1 MRMVKINSHRHV
13 VLCLP
18 VSVALHLCGCASSR
32 SSVSTA
38 VTPTAPPP
46 SVRRVDFSEAPEIKG
61 LAERVRQIGNEMYP
75 KVLAVLADDRSML
88 PQQFDI
94 VFKQNTWRGN
104 PGVTFGTTIRLNADW
119 LARNPAGLEMVL
131 VHEMA
136 HVAQHYKWYDWLQT
150 PSYWMEGIADYV
162 RYKLG
167 YTHGWRCPQCSVE
180 FPHYTS
186 GYACAGAFLL
196 FVDATC
202 GSNVVRQLN
211 AELRRGSYSEK
222 FFAKATGK
230 SQDELWAE
238 FQKTPAFTP
247 VAAELNK
254 LYSALGYVNGKPPR
268 DVRAHFEAYLKQQG
282 ETNEQLRDVDDE
294 MKRRPLKEVLRLY
307 AFLRHFEEAAEF
319 LENLGKNGRLPG
331 FSKDEV
337 SEISPGTSDWECL
350 SEAYPGSRTF
360 TCTKKDDPSAYHY
373 IVVRESN
380 DVPWKLQ
387 RAWRTGPDG
396 RVIEEYPLP

>member
-13 VLCLP
+13 VLCLL
-18 VSVALHLCGCASSR
+18 VSVAFHLCGCASGR
-32 SSVSTA
+32 QIVSTNN
-38 VTPTAPPP
+38 TPPGNA
-46 SVRRVDFSEAPEIKG
+46 SVRKVEFGEVPEARA
-61 LAERVRQIGNEMYP
+61 LAERARRIGNEMYP
-75 KVLAVLADDRSML
+75 KILALLADDSSRL
-88 PQQFDI
+88 PRQFDV
-94 VFKQNTWRGN
+94 VFKKHLEGN
-104 PGVTFGTTIRLNADW
+104 FGQTVGATINLRAEWFTKNSTDLDDT
-119 LARNPAGLEMVL
+119 LI
-131 VHEMA
+131 HEMS
-136 HVAQHYKWYDWLQT
+136 HVAQKY
-150 PSYWMEGIADYV
+150 PSKACDYWMEGIADYV

-167 YTHGWRCPQCSVE
+167 YTHGWRCPQCGVE
-180 FPHYTS
+180 FPHYTY

-196 FVDATC
+196 FVDATY

-211 AELRRGSYSEK
+211 AELRRGSYS
-222 FFAKATGK
+222 
-230 SQDELWAE
+230 
-238 FQKTPAFTP
+238 
-247 VAAELNK
+247 
-254 LYSALGYVNGKPPR
+254 
-268 DVRAHFEAYLKQQG
+268 
-282 ETNEQLRDVDDE
+282 
-294 MKRRPLKEVLRLY
+294 
-307 AFLRHFEEAAEF
+307 AFLRYFEEAAEF